1 MTTPLD
7 NFSREL
13 APVGTAMAELSAHTN
28 GAAVVKAASQSIAS
42 CAKNRPTFR
51 ESLTQLINQYSKENS
66 SNTPDYLLANF
77 LIGCM
82 DTFDLTVSR
91 RDEWFGR
98 ENKIS
103 TTGKL

>member
-1 MTTPLD
+1 MTNLGVR
-7 NFSREL
+7 FSNEGLPDDPGMGLLLPGEKLL
-13 APVGTAMAELSAHTN
+13 AADQPATQSLS
-28 GAAVVKAASQSIAS
+28 KS
-42 CAKNRPTFR
+42 RPTFR

-66 SNTPDYLLANF
+66 NNTPDYLLANF

-82 DTFDLTVSR
+82 DTFDLTVRR